1 MSLALGSGEY
11 EGGYLRFPEYG
22 PRLSRAESGSAVVFS
37 VSMLHE
43 GTKIAAQHRF
53 ILLGFFYSEA
63 EAALRRK
70 INAERRADSPA

>member
-43 GTKIAAQHRF
+43 GTKITARRRF
-53 ILLGFFYSEA
+53 FLLGFFYSEA